1 MAPRRRGL
9 EIRFKDARLRELCER
24 QAVATR
30 KLGDAVARKLRAR
43 LADLC
48 AASTVADLT
57 AGRPHQL
64 KHDRAG
70 QYAVD
75 LHGGVRLV
83 FEPANDPVPR
93 RQDDGIDWAA
103 VTIVSIE
110 YIGDYHD

>member
-1 MAPRRRGL
+1 M
-9 EIRFKDARLRELCER
+9 EIRFKDARLREICER

-30 KLGDAVARKLRAR
+30 TLGDAVARKLRAR

-64 KHDRAG
+64 KRDRAG
-70 QYAVD
+70 QFALD
-75 LHGGVRLV
+75 LRGGVRLV

-93 RQDDGIDWAA
+93 RKDHTIDWAA

-110 YIGDYHD
+110 SIGDYHD